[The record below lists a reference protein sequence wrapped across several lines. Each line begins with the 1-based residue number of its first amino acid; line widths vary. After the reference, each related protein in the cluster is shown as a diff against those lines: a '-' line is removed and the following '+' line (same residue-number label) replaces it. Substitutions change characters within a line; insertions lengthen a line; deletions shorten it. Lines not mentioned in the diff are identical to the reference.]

1 MFSSKNQ
8 FLGASS
14 GGYQISRSVR
24 TRKSAGGY
32 FNRTPA
38 SASSRTTW
46 TWSGWVKRGELST
59 SVSGGVFG
67 IFGGGTLGTSQS
79 NFVCYFNSA
88 FDIYLQET
96 VNNVSNQLIYQT
108 TPIYRDPSAWYHVI
122 IAMDTTQATA
132 SNRTRIYV
140 NGVLAPGAFSVTPGQ
155 NQALSINNTVP
166 QYIGGASV
174 NPQAYGNVLGYFD
187 GYYAEVNFI
196 DGYPTVSGTTYNATT
211 WAALNVATLFGQTN
225 AVTGVWEPKAYIGTY
240 GTNGYE
246 LNFSDN
252 SASTAATIGKD
263 YSGNSNNW
271 TPNNISVTAGV
282 TYDSMLDSPTLYADG
297 GNGRGNYPVANP
309 LVVTS
314 LTYSNGNLTT
324 TNATASWWNTRG
336 TMAYPSTGK
345 FYYEQVCTSG
355 VNCWA
360 GIGNEN
366 TLLTGNP
373 AGYDANSYGYSNN
386 GQKLTNS
393 SLTAYGNSFTTN
405 DIIGV
410 AFDAA
415 TGSVWFSKNGVFQNS
430 GNPAAETNFAFTG
443 ITGTIFPI
451 FSSSGSGATVV
462 QNYNFGQRPFT
473 YTPPTGF
480 VALNTQNLPTPTIS
494 NGAAYM
500 AATTYTGTGAARS
513 VDNSVNGVSFQPD
526 WVWIKNRT
534 VAYSH
539 LLADSVRG
547 TTKYI
552 VSSSNGIENTD
563 ANSVTAFNSNGFSAG
578 TLVDI
583 NGSGNAIV
591 GWQWNAGGSTVTNT
605 TGSISAQVRANAT
618 AGFSIVT
625 YTGTG
630 ANATVGHGL
639 GVAPRMILVKKRSAI
654 QAWSVY
660 HGSLAN
666 TQYLVLNTTA
676 TPATLASMWNSTT
689 PTSSVFSIGTDG
701 NTNTSAAT
709 YVAYC
714 FAAVAGYSAFGSY
727 TGNGSADGP
736 FVYLGF
742 RPRFIVVKR
751 TDVTN
756 AWVMFDTSRSTYNQS
771 FNYLLAENSQQDI
784 TTSGSTDTLDFLSNG
799 FKLRCTTLA
808 ENANGGTYIYMA
820 FAENPFKNSLAR

>member
-24 TRKSAGGY
+24 FRSSASGY
-32 FNRTPA
+32 FGKTPA
-38 SASSRTTW
+38 AAGNRTTW
-46 TWSGWVKRGELST
+46 TWSGWVKRGALT
-59 SVSGGVFG
+59 SSSNGGLIG
-67 IFGGGTLGTSQS
+67 LFGGGTLGTSQA
-79 NFVCYFNSA
+79 NFFCHFNSTY
-88 FDIYLQET
+88 DIYLQET
-96 VNNVSNQLIYQT
+96 VNNVSNQLIYAT
-108 TPIYRDPSAWYHVI
+108 TSLYRDPSAWYHII

-132 SNRTRIYV
+132 ANRTRVYV
-140 NGVLAPGAFSVTPGQ
+140 NGVQAPGAFSVTPSQ
-155 NQALSINNTVP
+155 NQALSINNNVT
-166 QYIGGASV
+166 QFIGGAAV
-174 NPQAYGNVLGYFD
+174 NPQAYGNVLAYFD
-187 GYYAEVNFI
+187 GYMAEVNFI

-225 AVTGVWEPKAYIGTY
+225 SVTGVWEPKAYIGTY

-263 YSGNSNNW
+263 YSGNGNNW
-271 TPNNISVTAGV
+271 TPNNISVTAGA

-297 GNGRGNYPVANP
+297 GNGRGNYPVWNP
-309 LVVTS
+309 LKKVTNNF
-314 LTYSNGNLTT
+314 TITNGNLQASDNSS
-324 TNATASWWNTRG
+324 TNAYVFAS
-336 TMAYPSTGK
+336 MFLPSTGK
-345 FYYEQVCTSG
+345 WYWEIINVNGSGLNSAIGACLDSAAQSGGSPSTTGFYRS
-355 VNCWA
+355 
-360 GIGNEN
+360 
-366 TLLTGNP
+366 
-373 AGYDANSYGYSNN
+373 N
-386 GQKLTNS
+386 GQIQNIAGTNV
-393 SLTAYGNSFTTN
+393 T
-405 DIIGV
+405 
-410 AFDAA
+410 
-415 TGSVWFSKNGVFQNS
+415 
-430 GNPAAETNFAFTG
+430 
-443 ITGTIFPI
+443 
-451 FSSSGSGATVV
+451 SGATYTDGDVIGIAVDVDNGTV
-462 QNYNFGQRPFT
+462 QFYKNGTAQGATPSFTFTAGSVLVPFGSGDNSAGTKTFAANFGQRPFA

-480 VALNTQNLPTPTIS
+480 IAFNTQNLPTPTIS
-494 NGAAYM
+494 NGATVM

-534 VAYSH
+534 TAYSH

-563 ANSVTAFNSNGFSAG
+563 ANSVTAFNANGFSVG

-583 NGSGNAIV
+583 NASGNGIV

-605 TGSISAQVRANAT
+605 TGSISAQVRANPT

-639 GVAPRMILVKKRSAI
+639 GVAPRMILVKKRSAV

-771 FNYLLAENSQQDI
+771 FNYLLAENAQQDI
-784 TTSGSTDTLDFLSNG
+784 TASGSTDTLDFLSNG

-808 ENANGGTYIYMA
+808 ENANGGTYVYMA